1 MIAVSIQVAQ
11 GQLQLGVQEGLHR
24 KKWLNSQ
31 GFVPAKLLLQVNSPT
46 QLYPLTQAITE
57 PGHQLITR
65 QGIAFHGS
73 TKKLVVEE
81 VKGGRDFEVQL
92 SPLPRTVGRLR
103 IAEPKVLLR
112 MCVGTATKEQDQ
124 QEDFQQQRDRLRQH
138 GRQVYVP
145 NKNIQKSYLCRMV
158 YELGHL
164 ALFFAS
170 FLAATILP
178 FSSEIMLSGMLAAGY
193 DPA

>member
-31 GFVPAKLLLQVNSPT
+31 GSVPAKLLLQVNSPT

-73 TKKLVVEE
+73 TKKLLVEE
-81 VKGGRDFEVQL
+81 VKGGGDFEVQL
-92 SPLPRTVGRLR
+92 SRLPRTVGRLR
-103 IAEPKVLLR
+103 IAVPKVLLR
-112 MCVGTATKEQDQ
+112 MCGCAVDEEQGQ
-124 QEDFQQQRDRLRQH
+124 QERFQRRRKGIRQRSEEHTSELQSRPHLVCRLLLEKKKTK
-138 GRQVYVP
+138 
-145 NKNIQKSYLCRMV
+145 KNV
-158 YELGHL
+158 
-164 ALFFAS
+164 
-170 FLAATILP
+170 
-178 FSSEIMLSGMLAAGY
+178 
-193 DPA
+193 

>member
-1 MIAVSIQVAQ
+1 MIAVGIQVTQ

-31 GFVPAKLLLQVNSPT
+31 GSVPAKLLLEIEPPAQNHALA
-46 QLYPLTQAITE
+46 QLITE
-57 PGHQLITR
+57 PGHQLVAG

-81 VKGGRDFEVQL
+81 VKGGGDFEVQL

-103 IAEPKVLLR
+103 IAVPKVLLR
-112 MCVGTATKEQDQ
+112 MCGCAVDEEQGQ
-124 QEDFQQQRDRLRQH
+124 QERFQRRRKGIRQH

-145 NKNIQKSYLCRMV
+145 NKNIQKSYLCRMRSEEHTS
-158 YELGHL
+158 ELQSRPHL
-164 ALFFAS
+164 VCRL
-170 FLAATILP
+170 LL
-178 FSSEIMLSGMLAAGY
+178 EK
-193 DPA
+193 